1 MFDYYKLYELAQ
13 SSSGNLFPDKILYC
27 ILFFGILMI
36 VSAIIAFLVLKKRE
50 VAEETATFLVISG
63 IILCIAFSLFEGNN
77 ENIKNNKKE
86 FQKVI
91 KEANIKTTSEK
102 ILSEAEKLKSFCS
115 YYYSEDDNFCSL
127 DFYDEVNQRTF
138 NTVFKR
144 IYESKVDENKDKVE
158 KAFQYITK

>member
-36 VSAIIAFLVLKKRE
+36 VSAIIAFLVFKKRE

-77 ENIKNNKKE
+77 ENIKNSKKE

-91 KEANIKTTSEK
+91 KEANIKTTTEK

-127 DFYDEVNQRTF
+127 NFYDEVNQRTF
-138 NTVFKR
+138 NIVFKR
-144 IYESKVDENKDKVE
+144 IYESKADENKDKVE

>member
-144 IYESKVDENKDKVE
+144 IYESKAVENKDKVE

>member
-1 MFDYYKLYELAQ
+1 
-13 SSSGNLFPDKILYC
+13 
-27 ILFFGILMI
+27 MI

-102 ILSEAEKLKSFCS
+102 IVSEAEKLKSFCS

>member
-1 MFDYYKLYELAQ
+1 MFDYYKLYELSQ

-144 IYESKVDENKDKVE
+144 IYESKAVENKDKVE